1 MIMKVAILVLLTV
14 VAALCVMSFI
24 YLMLDE
30 ITGVV
35 SLRCVI
41 VVFITSLLGIIGTLV
56 GDDY

>member
-1 MIMKVAILVLLTV
+1 MKVAILVLLTV

-24 YLMLDE
+24 DLMLGE

-41 VVFITSLLGIIGTLV
+41 VVFITSLLGIVGTLV